1 MAKQALIFLFFNPH
15 FFLLAQHRL
24 CIFVFSPPG
33 STSTSSIRI
42 RNWIRTNAR
51 QDTWMPEQC
60 KVYNV
65 DPCWLWTIKLRTI
78 LARRKTRTRTLAPRN
93 KENRHQ
99 TFWLLLLF
107 YSILM
112 LRRSRSTGN
121 EYGKQIRLLV
131 FHILCHLVKYSD
143 RIGDLLD
150 PDPHKICQNK
160 CFFLF

>member
-1 MAKQALIFLFFNPH
+1 M
-15 FFLLAQHRL
+15 
-24 CIFVFSPPG
+24 
-33 STSTSSIRI
+33 SSILPPHPPYGSGTGSEPMRVRTHEC
-42 RNWIRTNAR
+42 RN
-51 QDTWMPEQC
+51 
-60 KVYNV
+60 NV
-65 DPCWLWTIKLRTI
+65 KYIDPCWLWTIKLRTI
-78 LARRKTRTRTLAPRN
+78 LARRKTRTRTLAPRSR
-93 KENRHQ
+93 ENRHQ
-99 TFWLLLLF
+99 TSSLLLLF